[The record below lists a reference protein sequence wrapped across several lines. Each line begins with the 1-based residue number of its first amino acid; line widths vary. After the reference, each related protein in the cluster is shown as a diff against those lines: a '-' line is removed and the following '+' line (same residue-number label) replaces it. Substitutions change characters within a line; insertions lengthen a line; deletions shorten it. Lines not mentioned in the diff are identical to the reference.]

1 MSFGFSGADFIAVYD
16 LIAKVRTAY
25 KDAPNNYRSIVEE
38 VDSLRLIIANIE
50 NANLS
55 AKNRQDCQVVLRG
68 CCSVLRDLNSLKEK
82 YNSLS
87 SPNKR
92 QVFKRVKL
100 GTEDIASLRARLTSN
115 TALLIAYIQRLD
127 IPTPYCCVLY
137 HILLTISLS

>member
-25 KDAPNNYRSIVEE
+25 KDAPNEYKNIIEE
-38 VDSLRLIIANIE
+38 VDSLRLIITNIE
-50 NANLS
+50 NGNNNLS

-82 YNSLS
+82 YNSLA

-92 QVFKRVKL
+92 QFFKRVKL

-115 TALLIAYIQRLD
+115 TALLIAYIQRWD
-127 IPTPYCCVLY
+127 IPTTCCYVVVY
-137 HILLTISLS
+137 HI